1 MRYPRFTAAPARMM
15 PFAALLVAT
24 ALGGCVGYT
33 EYPSQGYSYNY
44 PSGYYAGYP
53 RAYNASYGYR
63 PYYSPDYRRYNDTDE
78 GRGGGSN

>member
-53 RAYNASYGYR
+53 RTSPSGYR
-63 PYYSPDYRRYNDTDE
+63 PYYSHDYPRYNDTNE
-78 GRGGGSN
+78 RMGGGNN

>member
-1 MRYPRFTAAPARMM
+1 M
-15 PFAALLVAT
+15 PFSVMLMAT
-24 ALGGCVGYT
+24 ALGGCVGAA